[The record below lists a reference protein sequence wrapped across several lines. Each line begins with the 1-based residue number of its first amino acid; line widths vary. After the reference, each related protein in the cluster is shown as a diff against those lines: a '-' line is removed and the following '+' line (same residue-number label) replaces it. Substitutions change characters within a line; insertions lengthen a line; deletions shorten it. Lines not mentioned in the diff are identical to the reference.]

1 MNVQRAAGPDYVG
14 TFTCGA
20 VRCLDD
26 LTSFPHA
33 LVPSPEETII
43 SRLGLE
49 ELDRRI
55 AGWMRRNGLFV
66 LRMGL
71 AVVFIWFG
79 ILKPLGLSPAA
90 DLVRRT
96 VYVVPPDVFLPILG
110 WWEVAI
116 GVGLLYRPLNRAA
129 ILLLF
134 LQMPGTLLPLVLL
147 PEVCFTQIPW
157 GLTLEGQY
165 IIKNAVL
172 IGAALVV
179 GGTVRDQSSVEV
191 RP

>member
-1 MNVQRAAGPDYVG
+1 MSSLNDRLIEY
-14 TFTCGA
+14 
-20 VRCLDD
+20 
-26 LTSFPHA
+26 
-33 LVPSPEETII
+33 
-43 SRLGLE
+43 LGLSST
-49 ELDRRI
+49 DRRI
-55 AGWMRRNGLFV
+55 AGWMHRYGHFV

-71 AVVFIWFG
+71 AVVFLWFG
-79 ILKPLGLSPAA
+79 LLKPLGLSPAA

-96 VYVVPPDVFLPILG
+96 VFVLSPDLFVPLLG

-116 GVGLLYRPLNRAA
+116 GIGLLFRPLNRMA

-147 PEVCFTQIPW
+147 PDVCFASIPF

-179 GGTVRDQSSVEV
+179 GGTVHKRSNGDV
-191 RP
+191 RL